1 MWRHWGTIGF
11 IGFILEWTT
20 LWPWFATATAK
31 AIYFSAPATYFLS
44 PFIIT
49 ILLFQAYRV
58 YSLWKDISY
67 NPTRSNIIELIILT
81 LGLVFMA
88 FSITVILMMTY
99 GGPVVFAAE
108 WVPSLF
114 FVGGLALTL
123 VKRLVYDILP
133 KLFTLLRLNFM
144 SLGDTVDLKQTKA
157 NLWEFIQRQY
167 GPIPFFGA
175 IVVGVLVC
183 FTLPPLVAIP
193 AWLTFTTV
201 ALFGLVALRYA
212 IADYFSSDYEKLDI
226 VDTSNDFSSTA
237 SLTGELSDRIADIL
251 KELKKQ
257 IDQLESN
264 SRRLNRV
271 ISQLSNILASNSADI
286 SKFKAI
292 VCYAQKSLAN
302 AAHQSIP
309 QLEDI
314 YNFVLGSTLAD
325 SSLIPLLPISQAV
338 DRYFDVTIESDRVSS
353 TKQGIQTLNHD
364 DHYTYKQLLEY
375 VHKIIKDHLTQKSIE
390 VIDGNQLADEL
401 SDLGLNSTQ
410 LDNLG
415 KFKTLMKK
423 LNCELMFNQVSK
435 LLPRLPNDDSQTS
448 EDYTLDEAN
457 RLAGSFTSLLVK

>member
-31 AIYFSAPATYFLS
+31 AIYISAPATYFLS

-81 LGLVFMA
+81 LGLVSMA

-133 KLFTLLRLNFM
+133 KLFTLLGLNTDD
-144 SLGDTVDLKQTKA
+144 LGDAVDLKQTKA

-167 GPIPFFGA
+167 GPVPFFGA
-175 IVVGVLVC
+175 IVAGVLVC

-201 ALFGLVALRYA
+201 TLFGLVALRYA
-212 IADYFSSDYEKLDI
+212 IADYFSSDYENLDI
-226 VDTSNDFSSTA
+226 VTSNLYCGTVDQ
-237 SLTGELSDRIADIL
+237 SDKITSILRQL
-251 KELKKQ
+251 KEL
-257 IDQLESN
+257 IDKLQSNSRRFNKVKSQLSVLLESN
-264 SRRLNRV
+264 S
-271 ISQLSNILASNSADI
+271 SDI

-292 VCYAQKSLAN
+292 VCYSQKSLAN
-302 AAHQSIP
+302 GAHRSIP
-309 QLEDI
+309 QLEEI
-314 YNFVLGSTLAD
+314 YNFVLGSTLDD
-325 SSLIPLLPISQAV
+325 SSQIPLLPTSQAV
-338 DRYFDVTIESDRVSS
+338 DRYFDVTIESDRASS
-353 TKQGIQTLNHD
+353 TKQGIKTLNHD
-364 DHYTYKQLLEY
+364 DHYTYKQLLDY
-375 VHKIIKDHLTQKSIE
+375 VHNIIKDYLTQRSIE
-390 VIDGNQLADEL
+390 VIDGQELANRLSEINLNDAQLA
-401 SDLGLNSTQ
+401 
-410 LDNLG
+410 NLG

-435 LLPRLPNDDSQTS
+435 LLPNDDSQSS
-448 EDYTLDEAN
+448 EDGTFNEAN
-457 RLAGSFTSLLVK
+457 GLAGSFTSLLVK